1 MLQFGVS
8 HQGWLPGPLPLNVD
22 ILSPVSPHL
31 LAPAAPMFLN
41 KQKIEQQDCAMTIV
55 ILQHDMYMYSKHKK
69 HRRHVGLF
77 PFMDMSSP

>member
-41 KQKIEQQDCAMTIV
+41 KQKIAHSTTFKGLKDLCELLGNET
-55 ILQHDMYMYSKHKK
+55 LQRLPKAKTSITSL
-69 HRRHVGLF
+69 R
-77 PFMDMSSP
+77 